1 MCTMKGLYKLASG
14 RKALL
19 DMNNDQMNLCVL
31 ATNPWRTR
39 GTRGKRFPTAPRK
52 TFMYAG

>member
-1 MCTMKGLYKLASG
+1 MKGLYKLASG